1 MFALEH
7 PASASSW
14 QLAIMNELLM
24 IKGSERVNF
33 DFCAL
38 GMKIDV
44 DGVPTPVK
52 KRTSVVTNSQTLA
65 RELKK
70 KQCMADHE
78 HANTLGGKIKQC
90 EIYPEE
96 FCEFVCKAV
105 MSDKEVNAVSSA
117 RCRDHLGKSCGACW
131 AFGGADDVTKEIN
144 QLMILEKTVHAHP
157 HKEEDWESSYY
168 DELYSGKAS
177 STTSRGRT

>member
-52 KRTSVVTNSQTLA
+52 KRTSVVTNSPTLA

-117 RCRDHLGKSCGACW
+117 CCRAFPAAFPDDLENSCGACW
-131 AFGGADDVTKEIN
+131 AFGGANDVTKEIN

-157 HKEEDWESSYY
+157 HKE
-168 DELYSGKAS
+168 
-177 STTSRGRT
+177 